1 MLTIPVARLAAAV
14 ALLAG
19 LLASI
24 LPAHRASRVSPA
36 AALAQE

>member
-1 MLTIPVARLAAAV
+1 MIPPLTAVLNRLLFSVWRV

-24 LPAHRASRVSPA
+24 AEFYMMEIGSS
-36 AALAQE
+36 

>member
-1 MLTIPVARLAAAV
+1 MIPPVTTVLNRLLFSVWRV

-24 LPAHRASRVSPA
+24 AEFYMMEIGSS
-36 AALAQE
+36 